1 MTTQTEFDFGP
12 NDYSSL
18 GPDVIPVQSISPLT
32 TLDIASL
39 LTMNS
44 NSTYNL
50 NVGTNTFPS
59 SWNLG
64 SVGTVYTTGT
74 GTGTIGISNIG
85 TGTALPGANSTWTTT
100 GTHTNPGLVV
110 DGDIKWNGRS
120 LGKLLEKIEDRLA
133 ILQEPTPE
141 RLERFTALREAYD
154 AYKMLDTLCGND
166 KKDTQ

>member
-1 MTTQTEFDFGP
+1 MTTQPEFDFGP
-12 NDYSSL
+12 QDYSSL
-18 GPDVIPVQSISPLT
+18 GPDVMSWPAISPLT

-39 LTMNS
+39 TTMNS

-59 SWNLG
+59 SWNMG
-64 SVGTVYTTGT
+64 NGGTVYTTSG
-74 GTGTIGISNIG
+74 NIG
-85 TGTALPGANSTWTTT
+85 LHPIWTNTT
-100 GTHTNPGLVV
+100 LAPAPSPGLVV

-154 AYKMLDTLCGND
+154 AYKMLDTLCGDD
-166 KKDTQ
+166 KKDTR

>member
-1 MTTQTEFDFGP
+1 
-12 NDYSSL
+12 
-18 GPDVIPVQSISPLT
+18 
-32 TLDIASL
+32 
-39 LTMNS
+39 MNS

-59 SWNLG
+59 SWNMG
-64 SVGTVYTTGT
+64 NGGTVYTTSG
-74 GTGTIGISNIG
+74 NIG
-85 TGTALPGANSTWTTT
+85 LHPIWTNTT
-100 GTHTNPGLVV
+100 LAPAPSPGLVV

-154 AYKMLDTLCGND
+154 AYKMLDTLCGDD
-166 KKDTQ
+166 KKDTR

>member
-12 NDYSSL
+12 HDYSSL
-18 GPDVIPVQSISPLT
+18 GPDYIAAAAISPLT

-39 LTMNS
+39 TTMNS

-50 NVGTNTFPS
+50 KTGNVTIPS
-59 SWNLG
+59 SWNMNTG
-64 SVGTVYTTGT
+64 GTVYNTGTVYTT
-74 GTGTIGISNIG
+74 N
-85 TGTALPGANSTWTTT
+85 TT
-100 GTHTNPGLVV
+100 GGNFGLNPIWTNTTPPPPNLVV

-120 LGKLLEKIEDRLA
+120 LGTLLEKIEDRLA

-154 AYKMLDTLCGND
+154 AYKMLDTLCGDD
-166 KKDTQ
+166 KKDTK